1 MTLPLRWRSVIT
13 WFMIGAAPLLPLAA
27 LVHGLSHAFKPPH
40 HAIQTESMP
49 QQLQSCEQCLL
60 YVALGDAL
68 PAQQAQP
75 TLVRCEVPSPPA
87 RVVTRSGVA
96 CAAYIARAP
105 PAVG

>member
-1 MTLPLRWRSVIT
+1 MKLRLRWRSGII
-13 WFMIGAAPLLPLAA
+13 WFMVGVAPLLPQAA
-27 LVHGLSHAFKPPH
+27 LMHGLSHAFTPTH
-40 HAIQTESMP
+40 QATRSASMP
-49 QQLQSCEQCLL
+49 QPAQSCEQCLL

-68 PAQQAQP
+68 PAQRAQP